1 MHIHTEGPLP
11 HLAPEAAGTFRD
23 YSFFTGANARGA
35 VNKGLADFVPCFL
48 SDIPG
53 FFRRGIRPVDVALIS
68 VSPPDAHGYCSLG
81 PSVDVTRAAL
91 QAAKCVVALV
101 NTHVPRV
108 FGDGNI
114 HVSHIDVMFRH
125 DTPLHTRTARDSSPA
140 EEAIGKIIATEL
152 VRDGACVP
160 WWLSGALRPPPAD

>member
-91 QAAKCVVALV
+91 QAAKARLWYQLFIMPFFSCIITEWRKA
-101 NTHVPRV
+101 VP
-108 FGDGNI
+108 
-114 HVSHIDVMFRH
+114 VSQGMKLAFS
-125 DTPLHTRTARDSSPA
+125 TGSQPQ
-140 EEAIGKIIATEL
+140 
-152 VRDGACVP
+152 
-160 WWLSGALRPPPAD
+160 